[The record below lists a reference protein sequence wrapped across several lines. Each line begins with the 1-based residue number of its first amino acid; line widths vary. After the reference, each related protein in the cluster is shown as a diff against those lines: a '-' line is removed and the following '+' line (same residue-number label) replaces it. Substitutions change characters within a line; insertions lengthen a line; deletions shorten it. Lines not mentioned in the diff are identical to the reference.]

1 MFGLFDFLNV
11 HIEVK
16 IDTEIVQAQHISAP
30 FTAVMRMFA
39 DMVKEFAKAGTPG
52 KITVTNLADNSC
64 LTFAT
69 EAYLRNFDIEE

>member
-11 HIEVK
+11 HIEAK
-16 IDTEIVQAQHISAP
+16 IGTEIVHTQQVSAP
-30 FTAVMRMFA
+30 FTSIMRMFA
-39 DMVKEFAKAGTPG
+39 DMVKEFAQANTPG

-69 EAYLRNFDIEE
+69 EAYLQNFDIEE